1 MIPYE
6 RLRLNNK
13 QDFDPYLL
21 TSGQR
26 GCEYSFANLFLWGR
40 RKAAL
45 VEGFLTLFS
54 HFNRRCVYAFPVG
67 AGDIKPVLDAV
78 IHDARTRGIPCCL
91 ASLTEADRQTLEEIY
106 PGAFRFYT
114 DRDNYDYVYAIDDLA
129 DLKGRKFQK
138 KRNHVNRF
146 EAEHPDCRL
155 VPLDETTRTAA
166 FQLMGRWYAAR
177 AESDPDGDYHL
188 EQLALERAF
197 AFYSQLELEG
207 LVLMENGEALA
218 FTMGSRLTP
227 DTFDIHFEKA
237 REDVDGAYAAINRGF
252 ARYLRQKYPEVKWLN
267 REEDMGIEG
276 LRKAKLSY
284 NPHHLVEKYWARLW
298 EDEDENGISCT

>member
-6 RLRLNNK
+6 RLKLEHK
-13 QDFDPYLL
+13 AVIDPYLH
-21 TSGQR
+21 TSGYR
-26 GCEYSFANLFLWGR
+26 GCEFSFANLFLWGR
-40 RKAAL
+40 RKTAL
-45 VEGFLTLFS
+45 VGEHLTLFS
-54 HFNRRCVYAFPVG
+54 QFNRRCMYAYP
-67 AGDIKPVLDAV
+67 AGTGDPKPVLDAI
-78 IHDARTRGIPCCL
+78 IHDARARGIPCCL
-91 ASLTEADRQTLEEIY
+91 SSLTEGDKETLEALY

-146 EAEHPDCRL
+146 EAEHPDCRVL
-155 VPLDETTRTAA
+155 PLDESTRTAA
-166 FQLMGRWYAAR
+166 FRLMNRWYADR
-177 AESDPDGDYHL
+177 AKADPDGDYHL

-197 AFYSQLELEG
+197 AFYAQLELEG
-207 LVLMENGEALA
+207 LVLMEGSEALA
-218 FTMGSRLTP
+218 FTMGSRLSP

-237 REDVDGAYAAINRGF
+237 REDVDGAYAAINRAF
-252 ARYLRQKYPEVKWLN
+252 ARYLREKYPEVKWLD

-276 LRKAKLSY
+276 LRRAKLSY

-298 EDEDENGISCT
+298 EDEDENAMPCQ